1 MIIAFYPGA
10 GGNRLYH
17 YLRGKRDFFQGT
29 TYDHLLKNQSFEY
42 RYLTNNTVGLPDQDL
57 ILTHCVNVPLL
68 TKHFPNHREII
79 VIVGD
84 LNLCLRREW
93 TLKDQYRDKN
103 FTNKLD
109 HASANL
115 QYHHR
120 YYTDFCLDI
129 TGATEVIDIT
139 ADSSEFALMMKQE
152 IESIDSSYFD
162 QAIANFCPLLEHS
175 IQGVSGNEMVNGNK
189 SKFLNDAEIMQRE
202 LGPALCLAKWKQVS
216 LHLPTGL
223 NNSCYHPPLHV
234 IPIESIVRNPSAL
247 HNTEHKK
254 EQRRLMLNNERP
266 TECSYCWAMEDNG
279 KLSDRHYRS
288 GEPWAQ
294 KDFGKI
300 VSADWQD
307 DIVPSYVEVNF
318 NHACNLKCSYCSPQF
333 SSSWQQEVDQSG
345 GYPTSTEHN
354 APSHFAGRNR
364 PIPVREDNPYVDAF
378 WAWWPTLYPELEHFR
393 MTGGEPLLDKNTY
406 RVFDYVLANPSP
418 KLHLNVTSNFS
429 VDEKSW
435 QKYKGY
441 VKELCEGEK
450 IEHFMQYVSLD
461 SFGTQAEYIRHGL
474 DFDLLWDRVN
484 QFLTE
489 IPGRNSVT
497 FIITMNNLSVTGLP
511 NLFAGILGLRKIYST
526 TYQRVW
532 FDTPVLRTPAWQ
544 SLQLLP
550 ESYVDQLEQ
559 LWAWMIRQMET
570 EQTRFHG
577 FKDYELARLDRDI
590 AWMRDGQKLDPAYV
604 VQNKADFYRFFS
616 EHDRRRG
623 TDFLTTFPEMTAWWR
638 ECEYH
643 ARQS

>member
-17 YLRGKRDFFQGT
+17 YLGGKRDFSQFT
-29 TYDHLLKNQSFEY
+29 TYDHLLKNQSFDY
-42 RYLTNNTVGLPDQDL
+42 RYLTNDTVGLPDQDL

-68 TKHFPNHREII
+68 TKHFPNHSEII
-79 VIVGD
+79 VVVGD

-93 TLKDQYRDKN
+93 TLEEQYRDKD
-103 FTNKLD
+103 FTSKLE
-109 HASANL
+109 HASATL

-120 YYTDFCLDI
+120 YYTDFCLDT
-129 TGATEVIDIT
+129 TGATKVIDIT
-139 ADSSEFALMMKQE
+139 TDSDEFALMMKQE
-152 IESIDSSYFD
+152 IESIDSPYFD
-162 QAIANFCPLLEHS
+162 QAIDNFRPLLEHS
-175 IQGVSGNEMVNGNK
+175 IQGLSGDKIVNGNK
-189 SKFLNDAEIMQRE
+189 SKFLNDAEIMQHE

-216 LHLPTGL
+216 LHLATGL

-318 NHACNLKCSYCSPQF
+318 NHGCNLACSYCSPQF
-333 SSSWQQEVDQSG
+333 SSTWQAEVERDG
-345 GYPTSTEHN
+345 GYPTTVPHN
-354 APSHFAGRNR
+354 DPAHFTGNRR
-364 PIPVREDNPYVDAF
+364 PIPNREVNPYVEAF
-378 WAWWPTLYPELEHFR
+378 WKWWPTLYPELEHFR
-393 MTGGEPLLDKNTY
+393 MTGGEPLMDKNTY

-429 VDEKSW
+429 VE
-435 QKYKGY
+435 QKLWDKYLSY
-441 VKELCEGEK
+441 VKQLCEGEK
-450 IEHFMQYVSLD
+450 IEHFMQYVSVD
-461 SFGTQAEYIRHGL
+461 TWGSQAEYIRHGL
-474 DFDLLWDRVN
+474 DFNLLWDRVN

-489 IPGRNSVT
+489 VPGRSSIT
-497 FIITMNNLSVTGLP
+497 FIVTMNNLSVTNLGA
-511 NLFAGILGLRKIYST
+511 LFAGILGLRKVYSK

-532 FDTPVLRTPAWQ
+532 FDTPVLRQPAWQ
-544 SLQLLP
+544 SLQILP
-550 ESYVDQLEQ
+550 ESYVEKLEYI
-559 LWAWMIRQMET
+559 WAWMISQTET
-570 EQTRFHG
+570 LETRFQG
-577 FKDYELARLDRDI
+577 FKDYEVQRLDRDI
-590 AWMRDGQKLDPAYV
+590 AWMKQGVSQQDREQRM
-604 VQNKADFYRFFS
+604 ADFYKFFA

-623 TDFLTTFPEMTAWWR
+623 TDFLATFPEMCDFWNQ
-638 ECEYH
+638 CEYY
-643 ARQS
+643 AKTR